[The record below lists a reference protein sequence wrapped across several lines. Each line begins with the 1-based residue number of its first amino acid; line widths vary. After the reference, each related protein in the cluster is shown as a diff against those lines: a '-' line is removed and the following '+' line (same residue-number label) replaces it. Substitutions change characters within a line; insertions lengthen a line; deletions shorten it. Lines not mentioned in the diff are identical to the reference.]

1 MQYMV
6 ITFIGH
12 LTKYRLFESYDE
24 AVIYHYKQVDNIY
37 FDNELSE
44 IEITSTRTYG
54 GRIVGTRLVE
64 WIEDD
69 DEVTLKELG
78 SVKIKEWED
87 E

>member
-6 ITFIGH
+6 VTKIGT

-37 FDNELSE
+37 FDNELRDV
-44 IEITSTRTYG
+44 EITTTRTYG
-54 GRIVGTRLVE
+54 GRIVGTRITE
-64 WIEDD
+64 WIEDN
-69 DEVTLKELG
+69 DEITLKELG